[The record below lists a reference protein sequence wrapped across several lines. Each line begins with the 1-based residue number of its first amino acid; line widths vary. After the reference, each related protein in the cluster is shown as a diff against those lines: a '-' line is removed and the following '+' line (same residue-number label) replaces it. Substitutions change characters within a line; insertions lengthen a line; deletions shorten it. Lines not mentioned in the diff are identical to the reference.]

1 MKKRLVGVL
10 VAVALLC
17 STVPTVVGAAETGEI
32 EIKKISGVFNGF
44 LDIEGNKTSGYI
56 QDSSGSQIKQ
66 AANSPYFIDGKA
78 IIATDGKYGRI
89 DTTGKL
95 VDPIGSDIHLGM
107 IFSEGLLATSDPHMR
122 PVKYGYMDAN
132 FDLVIPRQFH
142 SAKQFHGG
150 LAAVSSHTDAGVKW
164 GFIDK
169 AGSLV
174 VPYQYDSVGDFNE
187 GLAAVITSVPVPK
200 QPCNCG
206 LPLNGNHDYD
216 CPSLSLPYADMLG
229 FIDKRG
235 EVVIPLEY
243 FGGMNG
249 VSPLDYAY
257 FSEGLAS
264 VVKNNKVYYIDKT
277 GKTVLT
283 LSDYALGYPFS
294 EGLAMVVSREG
305 KCGYIDKSG
314 KLVIPFRSGSVG
326 SFQNGYALVSNDKPW
341 PATKYGYI
349 NKSGEVVVPIE
360 YDYVSYFNE
369 GYALAQKGDN
379 WDQWY
384 ILRANVNEPQP
395 ASSTPS
401 PWAATDVARASS
413 LKLVPDTL
421 DGAYTQATTRAEFCA
436 LAVALYETATDK
448 TIPERKAF
456 TDTKDV
462 NVEKA
467 AAIGLVTGTNA
478 EGTIFNPNAQL
489 TREQAATMLSRLAA
503 AIGKPL
509 PEQIATFTDNA
520 AISPWAAAQVGQMQA
535 AGIMGGVGDNKFD
548 PTGSYTREQ
557 SIVTILR
564 LYDAVK

>member
-1 MKKRLVGVL
+1 MKKCLVSVF
-10 VAVALLC
+10 VAAALLC
-17 STVPTVVGAAETGEI
+17 GTAVTAAGAETGAI
-32 EIKKISGVFNGF
+32 EIKRIPGVYNGF
-44 LDIEGNKTSGYI
+44 LDMEGNKTSGYI
-56 QDSSGSQIKQ
+56 QNSSGNQIKQ
-66 AANSPYFIDGKA
+66 AANGPYFIEGKA
-78 IIATDGKYGRI
+78 IVATDGKYGRI

-95 VDPIGSDIHLGM
+95 VDPVGSDISLGM
-107 IFSEGLLATSDPHMR
+107 MFSEGLLATSDPHMR
-122 PVKYGYMDAN
+122 PIKYGYVDSN
-132 FDLVIPRQFH
+132 FDLVIPYQFD
-142 SAKQFHGG
+142 SAKEFHEG
-150 LAAVSSHTDAGVKW
+150 LAAVSSRTDSGVKW
-164 GFIDK
+164 GFIDRSS
-169 AGSLV
+169 SLV
-174 VPYQYDSVGDFNE
+174 VPYQYDRVGDFSE

-206 LPLNGNHDYD
+206 LPLNGDHDYD

-235 EVVIPLEY
+235 EVVIPPEY

-249 VSPLDYAY
+249 VSPLDYAR

-264 VVKNNKVYYIDKT
+264 VVKNNKVCYIDKT
-277 GKTVLT
+277 GKTILT
-283 LSDYALGYPFS
+283 LSDYSLGYPFS

-314 KLVIPFRSGSVG
+314 KLVIPFRSGAVG

-349 NKSGEVVVPIE
+349 NQSGEVVVPIE
-360 YDYVSYFNE
+360 YDYASYFNE
-369 GYALAQKGDN
+369 GYALAQKGEN

-395 ASSTPS
+395 TSSTPS
-401 PWAATDVARASS
+401 PWAAADVARASS

-421 DGAYTQATTRAEFCA
+421 DGAYTQAATRAEFCA
-436 LAVALYETATDK
+436 LAVTLYETTTGKAVA
-448 TIPERKAF
+448 ERKAF

-467 AAIGLVTGTNA
+467 AAIGVVTGTNA
-478 EGTIFNPNAQL
+478 EGTIFDPDARL

-509 PEQIATFTDNA
+509 PEQTATFADNA
-520 AISPWAAAQVGQMQA
+520 AVSSWAAAQVGQMQA
-535 AGIMGGVGDNKFD
+535 AGIMGGVGDNKFN
-548 PTGSYTREQ
+548 PTGHYTREQ